1 MEMIKTEDELRRE
14 ILEVGRWIHAQGFV
28 SGYDGNISA
37 RLDAHRI
44 LSTPT
49 AISKGMM
56 QNDDLVI
63 VDYEGKK
70 ITGRRNVTSE
80 LAMHLLI
87 YKGRTDVNAVVHA
100 HPPTATGY
108 AAAGLPLNKALISE
122 VVLSF
127 GCIPL
132 ARYGTPGTPEL
143 TEALAPLVRSYDAIL
158 MANHGVVTY
167 GPDLLRAFFKM
178 ETVEHFAKI
187 SLVTEILGRQVLL
200 SGSEVDKLL
209 AVRQRYFGAGT
220 PLIDRTNICPVT
232 DGTDQD
238 AKAAVGDGGTGGS
251 RPDGKGGCPAD
262 GAAHGVGSDA
272 ERFTVSREE
281 LVAMVREAVARAVQ
295 R

>member
-1 MEMIKTEDELRRE
+1 MIRTEDELRRE
-14 ILEVGRWIHAQGFV
+14 IVEIGRWIHGQGLV

-56 QNDDLVI
+56 QPDDLVI
-63 VDYEGKK
+63 VDCAGKK

-87 YKGRTDVNAVVHA
+87 YRRRSDINAVVHA

-108 AAAGLPLNKALISE
+108 AAAGLSLNKALISE

-143 TEALAPLVRSYDAIL
+143 TEALAPLVGSYDAIL

-167 GPDLLRAFFKM
+167 GSDLLRAYFRM

-209 AVRQRYFGAGT
+209 AVRQRYFGSGT
-220 PLIDRTNICPVT
+220 PAVERTSFCPVT
-232 DGTDQD
+232 D
-238 AKAAVGDGGTGGS
+238 APEAAAVSKPAGGS
-251 RPDGKGGCPAD
+251 GGP
-262 GAAHGVGSDA
+262 GATSMPSGACDAA
-272 ERFTVSREE
+272 ERVTVSRED
-281 LVAMVREAVARAVQ
+281 LVAMVREAVAKAVE
-295 R
+295 RPE

>member
-1 MEMIKTEDELRRE
+1 MIKTEDELRRE
-14 ILEVGRWIHAQGFV
+14 IVEIGGWIHSQGMV
-28 SGYDGNISA
+28 SGFDGNISA
-37 RLDAHRI
+37 RLDSHRI

-49 AISKGMM
+49 TIAKGMM
-56 QNDDLVI
+56 QPDDLVT

-70 ITGRRNVTSE
+70 ISGRRNATTE

-87 YKGRTDVNAVVHA
+87 YKRRPDVNGVVHA

-143 TEALAPLVRSYDAIL
+143 TQALLPLVGSYDAIL

-167 GPDLLRAFFKM
+167 GPDLLRAFLRM

-187 SLVTEILGRQVLL
+187 SLVTEMLGRQVLL

-209 AVRQRYFGAGT
+209 AVRQRYLGAGT
-220 PLIDRTNICPVT
+220 PAIERTTACPV
-232 DGTDQD
+232 
-238 AKAAVGDGGTGGS
+238 
-251 RPDGKGGCPAD
+251 AD
-262 GAAHGVGSDA
+262 GAAEPSSRDHASASVRSGVAGRPGWGPDTEA
-272 ERFTVSREE
+272 RVTVSREE
-281 LVAMVREAVARAVQ
+281 LVAMVSEAVAKAVKA
-295 R
+295 